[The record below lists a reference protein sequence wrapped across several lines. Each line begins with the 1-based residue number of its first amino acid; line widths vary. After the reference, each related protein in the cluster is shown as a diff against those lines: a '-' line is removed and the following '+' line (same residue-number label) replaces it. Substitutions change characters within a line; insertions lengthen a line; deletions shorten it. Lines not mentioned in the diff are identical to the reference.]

1 MARGKSG
8 ATLRWGG
15 LDKAIQGAVNK
26 LESHKKQLMAS
37 IGEGLVSSTSKRFEQ
52 GEAPDGT
59 AWLPSRR
66 AQEEGGQ
73 TLVDNAELKKSIDYA
88 ATASTVMV
96 GTNLPYAYIHQ
107 KGGII
112 RPKSKKSLKFK
123 TPDGKTVFAKSVK
136 IPARPYL
143 GISEQDQADAQA
155 AIADFL
161 AGAFVR

>member
-1 MARGKSG
+1 
-8 ATLRWGG
+8 
-15 LDKAIQGAVNK
+15 
-26 LESHKKQLMAS
+26 
-37 IGEGLVSSTSKRFEQ
+37 
-52 GEAPDGT
+52 
-59 AWLPSRR
+59 
-66 AQEEGGQ
+66 
-73 TLVDNAELKKSIDYA
+73 
-88 ATASTVMV
+88 MV

-123 TPDGKTVFAKSVK
+123 TPSGKFIAAKQVK